1 MAMYVKDKNKPK
13 DIEQLIDTEANFITQ
28 AKKVKLIWG
37 NEEKEEVF
45 MGKFA
50 GLPIDFKISVHF
62 PGAKVVSE
70 KSLTKDEIRTLLS
83 SSMQGNIAF
92 Y

>member
-1 MAMYVKDKNKPK
+1 MYKKDKNKPK

-28 AKKVKLIWG
+28 AKKVKLIWLE
-37 NEEKEEVF
+37 EEKEEVF
-45 MGKFA
+45 MRKFT
-50 GLPIDFKISVHF
+50 GIPIDYKISLHF

-70 KSLTKDEIRTLLS
+70 KALNKDEIRTLIS
-83 SSMQGNIAF
+83 GSMQGGIAV